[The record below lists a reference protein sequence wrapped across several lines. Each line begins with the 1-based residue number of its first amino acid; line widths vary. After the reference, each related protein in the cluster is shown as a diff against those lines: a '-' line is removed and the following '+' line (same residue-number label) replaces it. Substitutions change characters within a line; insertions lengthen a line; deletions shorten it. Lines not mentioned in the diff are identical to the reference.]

1 MLIGT
6 RRIASVVP
14 TKERLARVN
23 GASASFSCLSRSVG
37 PVVTG
42 KLLAVGLDLGYA
54 GIAFWTLGVIA
65 LMGMVESLMLRDR
78 P

>member
-1 MLIGT
+1 MAP
-6 RRIASVVP
+6 RVASVVP
-14 TKERLARVN
+14 GKDVLARVN
-23 GASASFSCLSRSVG
+23 GASASFACLARSVG

-54 GIAFWTLGVIA
+54 GIAFWTLGAVA
-65 LMGMVESLMLRDR
+65 LLGMTESLVLRDR